1 MMICR
6 DVTLW
11 RLPANMVSEYD
22 KNRRHNVTS
31 LHLFD
36 HEIGA
41 IYSFVWRLRFSVYCS
56 FYAIPNNSI
65 SKIRVEPAGMPG
77 CE

>member
-11 RLPANMVSEYD
+11 RLPANMVSDYD

-41 IYSFVWRLRFSVYCS
+41 IYSFVWRLRFSVYC
-56 FYAIPNNSI
+56 FLRYP
-65 SKIRVEPAGMPG
+65 KQFDFKDKGRTCRDAGL
-77 CE
+77 

>member
-41 IYSFVWRLRFSVYCS
+41 IYSFVWRLRFSFYC
-56 FYAIPNNSI
+56 FLRNTKQFDFENQ
-65 SKIRVEPAGMPG
+65 
-77 CE
+77 C